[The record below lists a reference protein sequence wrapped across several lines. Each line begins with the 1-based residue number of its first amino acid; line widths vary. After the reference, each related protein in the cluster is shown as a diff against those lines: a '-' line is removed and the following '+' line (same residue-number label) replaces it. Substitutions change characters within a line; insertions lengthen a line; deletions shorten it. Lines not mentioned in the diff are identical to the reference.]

1 MAKNKGFRRR
11 DAAQKQRAIDTGI
24 TMHQLVGQVDL
35 DALILT
41 LAYGECM
48 GNDRWGRERIERFC
62 LEWRQNTAYVYR
74 GLDPED
80 PEADAVRADVDKRL
94 FAKTTED
101 DRTPRTAWW
110 WTWGSSGGRWMSSET
125 MTVCFNGT
133 CPFEDCSH
141 HPGQLKGMPRDDTVT
156 RNWWRR

>member
-41 LAYGECM
+41 LGYGECM
-48 GNDRWGRERIERFC
+48 GNDRWGPERLRRFC

-74 GLDPED
+74 GLDP
-80 PEADAVRADVDKRL
+80 DAAGRADLR
-94 FAKTTED
+94 
-101 DRTPRTAWW
+101 
-110 WTWGSSGGRWMSSET
+110 
-125 MTVCFNGT
+125 
-133 CPFEDCSH
+133 
-141 HPGQLKGMPRDDTVT
+141 PGAPKAL
-156 RNWWRR
+156 

>member
-11 DAAQKQRAIDTGI
+11 DAAQKRRAIDTGI

-41 LAYGECM
+41 LGYGECM
-48 GNDRWGRERIERFC
+48 GNDRWGPERLRRFC
-62 LEWRQNTAYVYR
+62 LEWRQTTAYVYR

-101 DRTPRTAWW
+101 DRTPWEERYPMQQ
-110 WTWGSSGGRWMSSET
+110 RET
-125 MTVCFNGT
+125 LEEETKRMKN
-133 CPFEDCSH
+133 
-141 HPGQLKGMPRDDTVT
+141 
-156 RNWWRR
+156 RRKRK

>member
-11 DAAQKQRAIDTGI
+11 DAAQKQRAIETGI

-48 GNDRWGRERIERFC
+48 CNDRWGRERIERFC

-80 PEADAVRADVDKRL
+80 SEADAVRADVDKRL

-101 DRTPRTAWW
+101 DRTPWEERYPMQQ
-110 WTWGSSGGRWMSSET
+110 RET
-125 MTVCFNGT
+125 LEEETKRM
-133 CPFEDCSH
+133 
-141 HPGQLKGMPRDDTVT
+141 K
-156 RNWWRR
+156 NWRKRK

>member
-1 MAKNKGFRRR
+1 
-11 DAAQKQRAIDTGI
+11 
-24 TMHQLVGQVDL
+24 
-35 DALILT
+35 
-41 LAYGECM
+41 M

-101 DRTPRTAWW
+101 DRTPWEERYPMQPTQRSRHREATRAQRATARA
-110 WTWGSSGGRWMSSET
+110 SLGR
-125 MTVCFNGT
+125 
-133 CPFEDCSH
+133 
-141 HPGQLKGMPRDDTVT
+141 
-156 RNWWRR
+156 

>member
-11 DAAQKQRAIDTGI
+11 DAAQKQLAIDTGI

-48 GNDRWGRERIERFC
+48 GNDRWGQERIERFC

-74 GLDPED
+74 GLDSED

-101 DRTPRTAWW
+101 DRTPWPERYPMQQ
-110 WTWGSSGGRWMSSET
+110 RET
-125 MTVCFNGT
+125 L
-133 CPFEDCSH
+133 EEEA
-141 HPGQLKGMPRDDTVT
+141 KRT
-156 RNWWRR
+156 RNWRKRK